1 MAEKSKPVVIANA
14 VALTGSIAVVGSTFD
29 TRDNEY
35 ISIVANWSKHVDE
48 TLLTIEVQGTLDG
61 TTWVAIPVVID
72 GSATITS
79 GIATAA
85 LGEVR
90 YTRDV
95 TGAVHLPLELNGIR
109 TVRVR
114 ALSTS
119 SGSRGTLTLTA
130 VGAS

>member
-1 MAEKSKPVVIANA
+1 VAEKSKPVVLANA
-14 VALTGSIAVVGSTFD
+14 VALTGSIAVVGSNFD

-35 ISIVANWSKHVDE
+35 LSIVANWAKHADE

-72 GSATITS
+72 GTVTITS

-85 LGEVR
+85 LGSVR